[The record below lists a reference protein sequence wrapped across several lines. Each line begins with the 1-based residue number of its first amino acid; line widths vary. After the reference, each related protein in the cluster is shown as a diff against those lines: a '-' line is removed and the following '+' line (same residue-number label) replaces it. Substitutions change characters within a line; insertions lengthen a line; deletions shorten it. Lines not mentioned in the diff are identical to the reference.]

1 MVKNK
6 LNTVNDSANSFYGK
20 AKVIEYEGGTK
31 ILESYKTKVVKLAK
45 NGTIKRLWD
54 GYSMTTL
61 RHVNE
66 FLAQNGINKKLTKK
80 DWMEMEVSK

>member
-1 MVKNK
+1 MTKEK
-6 LNTVNDSANSFYGK
+6 LNTINDSANSFYGK
-20 AKVIEYEGGTK
+20 ANVVQYNGGTK
-31 ILESYKTKVVKLAK
+31 ELISYKTKVVRIAK

-66 FLAQNGINKKLTKK
+66 FLSQNGIEKKLTKK
-80 DWMEMEVSK
+80 EWLEMPVEN